1 MYGCSMPSDTDASV
15 REWFER
21 GNKTKELQ
29 VDALHPDVEWHL
41 RADLP
46 DSRTLRG
53 YEDARQLIADWTAA
67 FDNLHLEPTVI
78 TEAGGKTVVGV
89 HLHGQIRGTE
99 QELDMDEVWVLG
111 WRDERIV
118 EIREFNTTEEAVRS
132 LGQPA

>member
-1 MYGCSMPSDTDASV
+1 MPSATEASV

-21 GNKTKELQ
+21 GDKTQELQ
-29 VDALHPDVEWHL
+29 FDILHPDLEWHL

-53 YEDARQLIADWTAA
+53 YEDARQLVADWSAA
-67 FDNLHLEPTVI
+67 FDNLHLEPIEI
-78 TEAGGKTVVGV
+78 TQAVGKTVVDV
-89 HLHGQIRGTE
+89 HLHGKMRGTE

-118 EIREFNTTEEAVRS
+118 EIREFNTREEALRS